1 MIGLPRL
8 DVIWIKFIILVI
20 QAVTLFGMVRSR
32 DPFGRAENVTSN
44 DRGWSLGTAGSSPG
58 SDFFP
63 EGVAKFFGNPENFSE
78 ISEKKP
84 ENSQNPQKLP
94 QEQPVT
100 GTLTKEVKL
109 SWNCW

>member
-1 MIGLPRL
+1 MCG
-8 DVIWIKFIILVI
+8 
-20 QAVTLFGMVRSR
+20 
-32 DPFGRAENVTSN
+32 E
-44 DRGWSLGTAGSSPG
+44 
-58 SDFFP
+58 
-63 EGVAKFFGNPENFSE
+63 FFGNPENFSE
-78 ISEKKP
+78 ISEKNP